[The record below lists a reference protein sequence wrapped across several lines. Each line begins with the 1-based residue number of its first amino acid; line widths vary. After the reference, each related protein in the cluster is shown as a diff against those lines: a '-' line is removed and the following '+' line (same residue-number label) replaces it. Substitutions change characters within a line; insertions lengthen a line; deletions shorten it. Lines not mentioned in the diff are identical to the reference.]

1 MPRAM
6 YTIYSY
12 VVEVRRKDTVY
23 MVFHELYNKVYG
35 LRLKQTQSV
44 ICALYNGKKKR
55 RRDAK
60 NSRYDE
66 TKSDR

>member
-23 MVFHELYNKVYG
+23 MVFHELNNKVYG
-35 LRLKQTQSV
+35 LRLKTDA
-44 ICALYNGKKKR
+44 ICHIHPL
-55 RRDAK
+55 
-60 NSRYDE
+60 
-66 TKSDR
+66 